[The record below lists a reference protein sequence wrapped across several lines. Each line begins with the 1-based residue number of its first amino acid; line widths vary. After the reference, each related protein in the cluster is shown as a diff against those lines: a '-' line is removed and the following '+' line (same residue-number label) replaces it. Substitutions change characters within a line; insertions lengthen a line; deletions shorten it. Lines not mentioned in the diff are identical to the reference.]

1 MAHVTGQSRY
11 QSSLF
16 PEVPDDMVPGDHPV
30 RVIDTF
36 VDILDLAQLGFSK
49 VEAEVTGRPPYL
61 PGDLLKLYIYGYLNQ
76 VRSSRRLEREARRN
90 LEVLWLINRV
100 TPSFKTIADFRKN
113 HAKPIV
119 GVCRSF
125 INFCREQALF
135 GSQLLAIDG
144 TKIGAVASRKK
155 VITPKKL
162 AEQIAALDR
171 KIGEHLKAMDEA
183 DKQEDDTPVERV
195 DVTAAVKELQ
205 ARRADIQRQA
215 EAMKEQ
221 GLSQYVIGE
230 HEAKLMRTA
239 NHGHQVAY
247 NAQITVN
254 SAHHLI
260 VAFDLTNEG
269 NDYRLLHPMAE
280 QGKQVLDV
288 ESLTV
293 VADTGY
299 SNGEHGERCEQTR
312 ITAIVPRAQTVNPE
326 GKQYF
331 ARDRFSY
338 DAQNDSYQCPAGAT
352 LSVGKVS
359 YTEAKKEYWNGKA
372 CKQCALKPQCTT
384 AAKRTIVR
392 SFHEDAREAMH
403 RRALSDRKWM
413 KLRRSLVEHP
423 FGTMKW
429 MMGYPQFL
437 VRGLVKAGA
446 ELALGVLCYN
456 LKRVINTLGAQQFLL
471 ALHAGPR

>member
-1 MAHVTGQSRY
+1 MAHIAGQSRY
-11 QSSLF
+11 QSTLF
-16 PEVPDDMVPGDHPV
+16 PEVADDLVPRDHPV
-30 RVIDTF
+30 RVIDGF
-36 VDILDLAQLGFSK
+36 VDALDLRQLGFSK
-49 VEAEVTGRPPYL
+49 VEAEATGRPPYL

-76 VRSSRRLEREARRN
+76 VRSSRGLEREAQRN

-100 TPSFKTIADFRKN
+100 TPSFKTIADFRKD

-125 INFCREQALF
+125 ITFCREQALF
-135 GSQLLAIDG
+135 GSELLAIDG
-144 TKIGAVASRKK
+144 TKIAAVASRKK

-162 AEQIAALDR
+162 AEQIAVLDH

-183 DKQEDDTPVERV
+183 DEQEEDTPVERV

-221 GLSQYVIGE
+221 GLSQRVIGE
-230 HEAKLMRTA
+230 HEARLMRTA

-247 NAQITVN
+247 NAQIAVD
-254 SAHHLI
+254 SKHHLI
-260 VAFDLTNEG
+260 AAFHLTNEG

-280 QGKQVLDV
+280 QGKQALEV

-299 SNGEHGERCEQTR
+299 SNGEHGESCEQAQ
-312 ITAIVPRAQTVNPE
+312 ITAIVPRARTVNPE

-331 ARDRFSY
+331 GRDRFSY
-338 DAQNDSYQCPAGAT
+338 DAQTDSYQCPAGAT

-372 CKQCALKPQCTT
+372 CKDCALKPQCTT

-403 RRALSDRKWM
+403 RRAISDRKWM

-429 MMGYPQFL
+429 MMGYPRFL
-437 VRGLVKAGA
+437 VRGLLKAKS

-456 LKRVINTLGAQQFLL
+456 LKRV
-471 ALHAGPR
+471 